1 VNATAQSNKG
11 GTFQRLEC
19 AVDTG
24 RAVTSVGSAARV
36 HDTAAEHTE
45 VFVFHR
51 VHTIRTG
58 GAATAVHTHF
68 KATVRTTRRRRRYL
82 SASRQTLT
90 EVRFTAAVYNEA
102 RKAGASIEQ
111 AHRVVRAVHSLDTP
125 GGRLDSAGSD
135 EETAPITSPAGPA
148 IPVPTRAHRSTW
160 RAAVARA
167 VAAVTPHR
175 KNRTQGKPVLH
186 GVLPAPHIHPTR
198 TPDLFTHH
206 TQFGWSGAHQAHDEV
221 TDFIPAVL
229 RSATSTTTIRTPG
242 SNTAGGVRVHELAP
256 PPVAQETPPQER
268 SRPHP
273 SMED

>member
-1 VNATAQSNKG
+1 MNATAQSNKG

-24 RAVTSVGSAARV
+24 RAVTSVGTAARV
-36 HDTAAEHTE
+36 HDTAADHTE

-58 GAATAVHTHF
+58 GAATPVHTHF

-125 GGRLDSAGSD
+125 GRRLDSAGSN

-148 IPVPTRAHRSTW
+148 IPVPPRAHRSTW

-167 VAAVTPHR
+167 VAAVTPYR
-175 KNRTQGKPVLH
+175 KNRTAGKPNLT
-186 GVLPAPHIHPTR
+186 GVPIAPRSGAPE
-198 TPDLFTHH
+198 LFTHS
-206 TQFGWSGAHQAHDEV
+206 FELGWSGAHQAHDEV
-221 TDFIPAVL
+221 TDFFPAVL
-229 RSATSTTTIRTPG
+229 RSATGTTAIRTPG
-242 SNTAGGVRVHELAP
+242 GNTAGGVRVHELAP